1 MGYLYFDDSK
11 HPACGFALGVF
22 VFCDDDPSELINS
35 KLLQSGLKPGEEEFK
50 SSSLMNQNRRLTRLR
65 GRLRTLLAS
74 YCKLAVV
81 VASDDHELGPES
93 LVLLQ
98 KMLRHPKLLEAK
110 HEVFFDQGLFAS
122 RKKGQLL
129 VKTKRGLEDQ
139 RFHFE
144 QDSKLIAGIQLA
156 DLAAHTCSMILR
168 EALGYIPK
176 TVKAGDGSGYNP
188 DLEIELSFELWA
200 SIRYIFLSEPPLD
213 PNEWKD
219 GELQPVANV
228 ENFGFHVASSVGQR
242 FRNAATKCFGKM
254 YLGCIH

>member
-11 HPACGFALGVF
+11 HPECGFALGVF

-35 KLLQSGLKPGEEEFK
+35 ELLESGLKPGEDEFK
-50 SSSLMNQNRRLTRLR
+50 SSALMSQNRRLTRLR
-65 GRLRTLLAS
+65 GRMRKLLAS
-74 YCKLAVV
+74 YCELAVV
-81 VASDDHELGPES
+81 VASNDHELGPES

-98 KMLRHPKLLEAK
+98 KMLRHPKLLEAN
-110 HEVFFDQGLFAS
+110 HEVFFDQDLFAS

-144 QDSKLIAGIQLA
+144 QNSKLIAGIQLA
-156 DLAAHTCSMILR
+156 DLAAHTCSMMLL
-168 EALGYIPK
+168 EALGCITK
-176 TVKAGDGSGYNP
+176 TVKAGERSGYDP
-188 DLEIELSFELWA
+188 DLYLELGFELWA
-200 SIRYIFLSEPPLD
+200 GIRYIFLSEPPPD

-242 FRNAATKCFGKM
+242 LRNAATKRFGKI